1 METVTP
7 NKSMIPKSWD
17 IPAVFRNRLGED
29 AGRQRLM
36 KEEASLLAVL
46 HEVPKAED
54 KGNRQGV
61 LFWIDA
67 AGNWKS
73 TPSSGG
79 RSELRELV
87 ERYRARIK
95 ALDEELERTERPEE
109 IHNVIDQATPVLR
122 AARNLLT
129 VVQELRQTLKDD
141 LKVLAIRDLAVA
153 AERSADLLVQDA
165 KTSLDFLIAKAAAA
179 QADAAAKAT
188 KEAQKLNRLAAFFF
202 PLMTLAA
209 VFGMNRPSEMLSYGG
224 VWVVCLFGLI
234 LGGIVWSALRNGK

>member
-1 METVTP
+1 MESVTP
-7 NKSMIPKSWD
+7 NKSMIPKTWD
-17 IPAVFRNRLGED
+17 VPAIFRNRLGED
-29 AGRQRLM
+29 VGRQRLM
-36 KEEASLLAVL
+36 KEEGHLLVVL

-61 LFWIDA
+61 IFWVN
-67 AGNWKS
+67 GMGEWKS

-95 ALDEELERTERPEE
+95 SLDDELEKTESPSE
-109 IHNVIDQATPVLR
+109 IHDVIDQATPVLR
-122 AARNLLT
+122 AARNMLV

-153 AERSADLLVQDA
+153 AERAADLLVQDA
-165 KTSLDFLIAKAAAA
+165 KSSLDFLIAKSAAQ

-209 VFGMNRPSEMLSYGG
+209 VFGMNRPSEILSYGG
-224 VWVVCLFGLI
+224 VWVVCIFGLI
-234 LGGIVWSALRNGK
+234 LGGIVWSVLRNGK